1 MSLALYHLQNIVTTS
16 RPISILGKAL
26 ISRTMSFK
34 VTKTLTS
41 NDGMNERIAYGPP
54 VWYTDKHLFTYG
66 YELQLPEA
74 RLQNWYPASFTD
86 PKDTS
91 TRFQT
96 MEHYIMW
103 RKAICFNDQETA
115 EKILVAATPSEAQ
128 ALGRQVKNFDGA
140 KWRKTVPDV
149 AEEGTWL
156 KFSQIAECREALLAT
171 GDRVL
176 AESNPADR
184 NWGIGFRG
192 DEAAENES
200 EWGTNLLGKAQMKVR
215 ERLMKQEKQ

>member
-1 MSLALYHLQNIVTTS
+1 
-16 RPISILGKAL
+16 
-26 ISRTMSFK
+26 MSFR

-41 NDGMNERIAYGPP
+41 NDGKNEDVPYGPS

-74 RLQNWYPASFTD
+74 RLQNWYPSSFVD
-86 PKDTS
+86 PEDPS

-103 RKAICFNDQETA
+103 RKAMYFQDHETA
-115 EKILVAATPSEAQ
+115 KKILVAATPSEAQ
-128 ALGRQVKNFDGA
+128 ALGREVKNFCGSR
-140 KWRKTVPDV
+140 WRKDV
-149 AEEGTWL
+149 LGVAIDGNWL
-156 KFSQIAECREALLAT
+156 KFSQVAECREALLAT

-192 DEAAENES
+192 DEAAEHEG
-200 EWGTNLLGKAQMKVR
+200 EWGTNLLGTAQMRVR
-215 ERLMKQEKQ
+215 DRLREEGKQ

>member
-1 MSLALYHLQNIVTTS
+1 MSQALHHLRSTTINKSIS
-16 RPISILGKAL
+16 RLGIASNL
-26 ISRTMSFK
+26 RTMSFK

-41 NDGMNERIAYGPP
+41 NDGKNEDVAYGPS

-66 YELQLPEA
+66 HELQLPEA
-74 RLQNWYPASFTD
+74 RLQNWYPSSFTD

-171 GDRVL
+171 GNRVL

-215 ERLMKQEKQ
+215 ERLIKQEKQ

>member
-1 MSLALYHLQNIVTTS
+1 MSRALYHLQSKIINKPVS
-16 RPISILGKAL
+16 RLDITRT
-26 ISRTMSFK
+26 SRTMSFK

-41 NDGMNERIAYGPP
+41 NDGKNATVPYGPS
-54 VWYTDKHLFTYG
+54 VWYTDRHLFTYG
-66 YELQLPEA
+66 HELQLPEA
-74 RLQNWYPASFTD
+74 QLQNWYPSSFTD

-115 EKILVAATPSEAQ
+115 AKILVAATPSEAQ

-171 GDRVL
+171 GNRIL

-192 DEAAENES
+192 DEAAEKES
-200 EWGTNLLGKAQMKVR
+200 EWGTNLLGEAQMKVR

>member
-1 MSLALYHLQNIVTTS
+1 
-16 RPISILGKAL
+16 
-26 ISRTMSFK
+26 MSFK

-41 NDGMNERIAYGPP
+41 NDGRNANVPYGPA
-54 VWYTDKHLFTYG
+54 VWYTDKYLFVYG
-66 YELQLPEA
+66 HELQLPEA

-86 PKDTS
+86 PKDPS

-103 RKAICFNDQETA
+103 RKATVFGDKETA

-128 ALGRQVKNFDGA
+128 ALGRQVKNFDGK
-140 KWRKTVPDV
+140 KWRETVPEV
-149 AEEGTWL
+149 AETGNWL
-156 KFSQIAECREALLAT
+156 KFSQVRECREALLAT
-171 GDRVL
+171 GDKVL

-192 DEAAENES
+192 DEAEGNES
-200 EWGTNLLGKAQMKVR
+200 EWGTNLLGDAQMKVR
-215 ERLMKQEKQ
+215 DRLVKEEKL

>member
-1 MSLALYHLQNIVTTS
+1 MSS
-16 RPISILGKAL
+16 
-26 ISRTMSFK
+26 K
-34 VTKTLTS
+34 VTKPLTT
-41 NDGMNERIAYGPP
+41 NDGMNEKIAYGPP

-103 RKAICFNDQETA
+103 RKATLFNDQETA
-115 EKILVAATPSEAQ
+115 QKILVAATPSEAQ
-128 ALGRQVKNFDGA
+128 ALGRQVKNFEGA
-140 KWRKTVPDV
+140 KWRKIVPDV

-156 KFSQIAECREALLAT
+156 KFSQIAECRDALLAT

-176 AESNPADR
+176 AESNPEDR

-200 EWGTNLLGKAQMKVR
+200 EWGTNLLGNAQMNVR
-215 ERLMKQEKQ
+215 ERLA

>member
-1 MSLALYHLQNIVTTS
+1 LKLGIATTS
-16 RPISILGKAL
+16 RK
-26 ISRTMSFK
+26 MSFR

-41 NDGMNERIAYGPP
+41 NDGKNEDVPYGPS

-74 RLQNWYPASFTD
+74 RLQNWYPSSFVD
-86 PKDTS
+86 PEDPS

-103 RKAICFNDQETA
+103 RKAMCFQDHETA
-115 EKILVAATPSEAQ
+115 KKILVAATPSEAQ
-128 ALGRQVKNFDGA
+128 ALGREVKNFCGSR
-140 KWRKTVPDV
+140 WRKDV
-149 AEEGTWL
+149 LGVAIDGNWL
-156 KFSQIAECREALLAT
+156 KFSQVAECREALLAT

-192 DEAAENES
+192 DEAAEHES
-200 EWGTNLLGKAQMKVR
+200 EWGTNLLGMAQMRVR
-215 ERLMKQEKQ
+215 DRLREEGKQ

>member
-1 MSLALYHLQNIVTTS
+1 MSRALYHLQSKIINKPVS
-16 RPISILGKAL
+16 RLDITRT
-26 ISRTMSFK
+26 SRTMSFK

-41 NDGMNERIAYGPP
+41 NDGKNDNVPYGPS

-66 YELQLPEA
+66 HELQLPEA
-74 RLQNWYPASFTD
+74 RLQNWYPSSFTD

-103 RKAICFNDQETA
+103 RKAICFNDRETA
-115 EKILVAATPSEAQ
+115 AKILVAATPSEAQ

-171 GDRVL
+171 GNRIL

-192 DEAAENES
+192 DEAAEKES
-200 EWGTNLLGKAQMKVR
+200 DWGTYDRGSSLMKVR